1 MKEVEVVFPAKFN
14 PTEKD
19 IVAACEKALRA
30 RPGAVIS
37 HEVRKRSLDARGGDI
52 KFRYRVNVALRGMEP
67 IEPYKLQ
74 DFKDVRNAEPVIVV
88 GCGPAGLFAALKL
101 VQLGLKPIILERG
114 KDVHQR
120 KFDMAKLS
128 KEQVV
133 NPNSNYCFGEGGAGT
148 FSDGKLYTRS
158 TKKGDIREIL
168 HMFVHFGADPAILI
182 ESHAH
187 IGSDKLPR
195 VIENMRNCILEHG
208 GEVHFNT
215 RVVDFAQTPS
225 GWQAIVENSNTPD
238 STSVHGDTSVCGQ
251 NTQISTSVHGD
262 TSVCGQNTQIS
273 TSVHGDTSVCG
284 QNTQISTS
292 VHGDTSVCGQNTQ
305 ISTSVHGNTYVC
317 GQNTQISTS
326 IHGDTSVCGQN
337 TQISTSIHGD
347 TSVCGQ
353 NAQISTS
360 IHGDTSVCGQNTQI
374 STSVHGDTSVCGEN
388 TQISTSVH
396 GDTSV
401 CGEEK
406 NLSGRKTFEAKN
418 IILATGHSAR
428 DIYELFHA
436 KGWTIEPKGFAL
448 GVRVEHPQSLIN
460 NIQYH
465 GKYQP
470 YLPTAE
476 YSLVTQV
483 DGRGVFS
490 FCMCPGGILVPAAT
504 AEGEMVLN
512 GMSNSAR
519 NSKWANAGV
528 VVQVNPEDVPE
539 FADHGPLQVLRF
551 QQSVERK
558 LFEYS
563 NSIKAPAQ
571 RMEDFCQGTVSR
583 DLPETSYKPGA
594 YPAPLHELLPPFV
607 ASRLQK
613 AFPEFSR
620 KMRGYYTNKALLL
633 AVESRTSSPV
643 RIPRDKETLQHVT
656 LQGIYPC
663 GEGAGYAGGIV
674 SSAMDG
680 INCAVKI
687 AGCTAIR

>member
-19 IVAACEKALRA
+19 IVAACEKVLRA

-37 HEVRKRSLDARGGDI
+37 HEVRKRSLDARGGEI
-52 KFRYRVNVALRGMEP
+52 KYRYRVNVALRGMEP

-74 DFKDVRNAEPVIVV
+74 EFKDVHNAEPVIVV

-128 KEQVV
+128 KEQIV

-187 IGSDKLPR
+187 IGSDKLPH
-195 VIENMRNCILEHG
+195 VIENMRNCIIAHG
-208 GEVHFNT
+208 GQVHFNSH
-215 RVVDFAQTPS
+215 VVDFTQTPT
-225 GWQAIVENSNTPD
+225 GWEAIVEDSNTPD
-238 STSVHGDTSVCGQ
+238 STSLHGEAPVCGQ
-251 NTQISTSVHGD
+251 NG
-262 TSVCGQNTQIS
+262 
-273 TSVHGDTSVCG
+273 
-284 QNTQISTS
+284 
-292 VHGDTSVCGQNTQ
+292 
-305 ISTSVHGNTYVC
+305 
-317 GQNTQISTS
+317 
-326 IHGDTSVCGQN
+326 
-337 TQISTSIHGD
+337 
-347 TSVCGQ
+347 
-353 NAQISTS
+353 
-360 IHGDTSVCGQNTQI
+360 
-374 STSVHGDTSVCGEN
+374 
-388 TQISTSVH
+388 
-396 GDTSV
+396 
-401 CGEEK
+401 
-406 NLSGRKTFEAKN
+406 NLSGRKAYSAKN

-504 AEGEMVLN
+504 DRGEMVLN

-539 FADHGPLQVLRF
+539 FAEFGPLQVLRF
-551 QQSVERK
+551 QQSVEKK

-571 RMEDFCQGTVSR
+571 RMEDFCKGTVSK

-607 ASRLQK
+607 ATRLQK
-613 AFPEFSR
+613 AFPEFNK

-643 RIPRDKETLQHVT
+643 RIPRDKETLQH
-656 LQGIYPC
+656 LDLPGIYPC

-674 SSAMDG
+674 SSALDG
-680 INCAVKI
+680 VNCAMKI
-687 AGCTAIR
+687 AGCTPLE

>member
-19 IVAACEKALRA
+19 IVAACEKVLRA

-37 HEVRKRSLDARGGDI
+37 HEVRKRSLDARGGEI
-52 KFRYRVNVALRGMEP
+52 KYRYRVNVALRGMEP

-74 DFKDVRNAEPVIVV
+74 EFKDVHKAEPVIVV

-128 KEQVV
+128 KEQIV

-195 VIENMRNCILEHG
+195 VIENMRNCIIAHG
-208 GEVHFNT
+208 GQVHFNSH
-215 RVVDFAQTPS
+215 VVDFTQTPT
-225 GWQAIVENSNTPD
+225 GWEAIVEDSNTPD
-238 STSVHGDTSVCGQ
+238 STSLHEGTCFHRGTSLHEGIPVPGDNPVPGGTSLHEGTSVPGG
-251 NTQISTSVHGD
+251 TPLHGEA
-262 TSVCGQNTQIS
+262 
-273 TSVHGDTSVCG
+273 H
-284 QNTQISTS
+284 
-292 VHGDTSVCGQNTQ
+292 
-305 ISTSVHGNTYVC
+305 
-317 GQNTQISTS
+317 
-326 IHGDTSVCGQN
+326 
-337 TQISTSIHGD
+337 
-347 TSVCGQ
+347 VCGQ
-353 NAQISTS
+353 NAQNGTS
-360 IHGDTSVCGQNTQI
+360 VHGEVSICGQNSQIGTSVHGEVSICGQNSQNGTSLHKEAPVCGQN
-374 STSVHGDTSVCGEN
+374 G
-388 TQISTSVH
+388 
-396 GDTSV
+396 
-401 CGEEK
+401 
-406 NLSGRKTFEAKN
+406 NLSGRKAYSAKN

-448 GVRVEHPQSLIN
+448 GVRVEHPQTLIN

-504 AEGEMVLN
+504 DRGEMVLN

-539 FADHGPLQVLRF
+539 FAEFGPLQVLRF
-551 QQSVERK
+551 QQSVEKK

-571 RMEDFCQGTVSR
+571 RMEDFCQGKVSK

-613 AFPEFSR
+613 AFPEFNK

-643 RIPRDKETLQHVT
+643 RIPRDKETLQH
-656 LQGIYPC
+656 LDLPGIYPC

-674 SSAMDG
+674 SSALDG
-680 INCAVKI
+680 VNCAMKI
-687 AGCTAIR
+687 AGCTPLE

>member
-19 IVAACEKALRA
+19 IVAACEKVLRA

-37 HEVRKRSLDARGGDI
+37 HEVRKRSLDARGGEI
-52 KFRYRVNVALRGMEP
+52 KYRYRVNVALRGMEP

-74 DFKDVRNAEPVIVV
+74 EFKDVHNAEPVIVV

-128 KEQVV
+128 KEQIV

-195 VIENMRNCILEHG
+195 VIENMRNCIIAHG
-208 GEVHFNT
+208 GQVHFNSH
-215 RVVDFAQTPS
+215 VVDFTPTSS
-225 GWQAIVENSNTPD
+225 GWEAIVEDSNTPD
-238 STSVHGDTSVCGQ
+238 STSLHGNTSLHGGTSVHEEAPICGQNSQIGTPLHKEAPVCGQ
-251 NTQISTSVHGD
+251 NGH
-262 TSVCGQNTQIS
+262 
-273 TSVHGDTSVCG
+273 
-284 QNTQISTS
+284 
-292 VHGDTSVCGQNTQ
+292 
-305 ISTSVHGNTYVC
+305 
-317 GQNTQISTS
+317 
-326 IHGDTSVCGQN
+326 
-337 TQISTSIHGD
+337 
-347 TSVCGQ
+347 
-353 NAQISTS
+353 
-360 IHGDTSVCGQNTQI
+360 
-374 STSVHGDTSVCGEN
+374 
-388 TQISTSVH
+388 
-396 GDTSV
+396 
-401 CGEEK
+401 
-406 NLSGRKTFEAKN
+406 LSGRRVYSAKN

-504 AEGEMVLN
+504 DRGEMVLN

-539 FADHGPLQVLRF
+539 FAEFGPLQVLRF
-551 QQSVERK
+551 QQSVEKK

-571 RMEDFCQGTVSR
+571 RMEDFCKGTVSK

-607 ASRLQK
+607 ATRLQK
-613 AFPEFSR
+613 AFPEFNK

-643 RIPRDKETLQHVT
+643 RIPRDKETLQHVE

-674 SSAMDG
+674 SSALDG
-680 INCAVKI
+680 VNCAMKI
-687 AGCTAIR
+687 AGCTPLE

>member
-1 MKEVEVVFPAKFN
+1 MKEVEVVFDAKFN
-14 PTEKD
+14 PSEKD
-19 IVAACEKALRA
+19 IIAACEKALRA

-37 HEVRKRSLDARGGDI
+37 HEVRKRSLDARGGEI

-67 IEPYKLQ
+67 IQPYKLQ
-74 DFKDVRNAEPVIVV
+74 EFKDVHDAEPVIVV

-101 VQLGLKPIILERG
+101 IQLGLKPIILERG

-128 KEQVV
+128 KEQIV

-168 HMFVHFGADPAILI
+168 HMFVNFGADPSILI

-195 VIENMRNCILEHG
+195 VIENMRNCVLEHG
-208 GEVHFNT
+208 GQVHFNS
-215 RVVDFAQTPS
+215 RVVDFIQSPN
-225 GWQAIVENSNTPD
+225 GWEAVVEEVNAPDNNS
-238 STSVHGDTSVCGQ
+238 
-251 NTQISTSVHGD
+251 
-262 TSVCGQNTQIS
+262 
-273 TSVHGDTSVCG
+273 
-284 QNTQISTS
+284 
-292 VHGDTSVCGQNTQ
+292 
-305 ISTSVHGNTYVC
+305 
-317 GQNTQISTS
+317 
-326 IHGDTSVCGQN
+326 
-337 TQISTSIHGD
+337 
-347 TSVCGQ
+347 
-353 NAQISTS
+353 
-360 IHGDTSVCGQNTQI
+360 
-374 STSVHGDTSVCGEN
+374 
-388 TQISTSVH
+388 
-396 GDTSV
+396 
-401 CGEEK
+401 
-406 NLSGRKTFEAKN
+406 SGRKTYTAKN
-418 IILATGHSAR
+418 VILATGHSAR
-428 DIYELFHA
+428 DIYEMFHA
-436 KGWTIEPKGFAL
+436 KGWTIEAKGFAL

-476 YSLVTQV
+476 YSLVAQV

-504 AEGEMVLN
+504 GEGEMVLN

-539 FADHGPLQVLRF
+539 FAEHGPLQVLRF
-551 QQSVERK
+551 QQDVERK
-558 LFEYS
+558 LYANS
-563 NSIKAPAQ
+563 NSIMAPAQ
-571 RMEDFCQGTVSR
+571 RMEDFCRSIVSK

-607 ASRLQK
+607 ATRLQK
-613 AFPEFSR
+613 AFPEFNK

-643 RIPRDKETLQHVT
+643 RIPRNKETLQH
-656 LQGIYPC
+656 LDLPGIYPC

-674 SSAMDG
+674 SSALDG
-680 INCAVKI
+680 VNCAQKI
-687 AGCTAIR
+687 AESTLGAPWGRREAPGNAV

>member
-120 KFDMAKLS
+120 KFDMARLS

-168 HMFVHFGADPAILI
+168 HMFVHFGADPSILI

-208 GEVHFNT
+208 GEVHFNS
-215 RVVDFAQTPS
+215 RVVDFAQTPT
-225 GWQAIVENSNTPD
+225 GWQAFVENTNTPD
-238 STSVHGDTSVCGQ
+238 STSVHGDTSVCG
-251 NTQISTSVHGD
+251 
-262 TSVCGQNTQIS
+262 
-273 TSVHGDTSVCG
+273 
-284 QNTQISTS
+284 
-292 VHGDTSVCGQNTQ
+292 
-305 ISTSVHGNTYVC
+305 
-317 GQNTQISTS
+317 
-326 IHGDTSVCGQN
+326 
-337 TQISTSIHGD
+337 
-347 TSVCGQ
+347 
-353 NAQISTS
+353 
-360 IHGDTSVCGQNTQI
+360 
-374 STSVHGDTSVCGEN
+374 
-388 TQISTSVH
+388 
-396 GDTSV
+396 
-401 CGEEK
+401 GEE
-406 NLSGRKTFEAKN
+406 NLSGRKIFEAKN

-436 KGWTIEPKGFAL
+436 KGWTIEPKGFAI

-470 YLPTAE
+470 FLPTAE

-528 VVQVNPEDVPE
+528 VVQVNPEDIPE

-613 AFPEFSR
+613 AFPEFNK

>member
-1 MKEVEVVFPAKFN
+1 MKEVEIVFPAKFN

-37 HEVRKRSLDARGGDI
+37 HEVRKRSLDARGGEI

-74 DFKDVRNAEPVIVV
+74 EFKDVHNAEPVIVV

-101 VQLGLKPIILERG
+101 IQLGLKPIILERG

-128 KEQVV
+128 KEQIV

-168 HMFVHFGADPAILI
+168 NMFVHFGADPAILI

-195 VIENMRNCILEHG
+195 VIENMRNCIIAHG
-208 GEVHFNT
+208 GQVHFNSH
-215 RVVDFAQTPS
+215 VVDFTPTSS
-225 GWQAIVENSNTPD
+225 GWEAIVEDSNTPD
-238 STSVHGDTSVCGQ
+238 STSLHGEAPVCGQ
-251 NTQISTSVHGD
+251 NSQNGTSLHKEAP
-262 TSVCGQNTQIS
+262 VCGQNG
-273 TSVHGDTSVCG
+273 H
-284 QNTQISTS
+284 
-292 VHGDTSVCGQNTQ
+292 
-305 ISTSVHGNTYVC
+305 
-317 GQNTQISTS
+317 
-326 IHGDTSVCGQN
+326 
-337 TQISTSIHGD
+337 
-347 TSVCGQ
+347 
-353 NAQISTS
+353 
-360 IHGDTSVCGQNTQI
+360 
-374 STSVHGDTSVCGEN
+374 
-388 TQISTSVH
+388 
-396 GDTSV
+396 
-401 CGEEK
+401 
-406 NLSGRKTFEAKN
+406 LSGRKAYSAKN

-504 AEGEMVLN
+504 DRGEMVLN

-539 FADHGPLQVLRF
+539 FAEFGPLQVLRF
-551 QQSVERK
+551 QQSVEKK

-571 RMEDFCQGTVSR
+571 RMEDFCKGTVSK

-594 YPAPLHELLPPFV
+594 YPAPLHELLPSFV
-607 ASRLQK
+607 ATRLQI
-613 AFPEFSR
+613 AFPEFNK

-643 RIPRDKETLQHVT
+643 RIPRDKETLQH
-656 LQGIYPC
+656 LDLPGIYPC

-674 SSAMDG
+674 SSALDG
-680 INCAVKI
+680 VNCAMKI
-687 AGCTAIR
+687 ASGTAIG

>member
-1 MKEVEVVFPAKFN
+1 MKEVEIIFPARHN
-14 PTEKD
+14 PSEKD
-19 IVAACEKALRA
+19 IVAACEKSLRV
-30 RPGAVIS
+30 RPGTVIS
-37 HEVRKRSLDARGGDI
+37 HEVRKRSLDARGGEI
-52 KFRYRVNVALRGMEP
+52 KYRYRVNVSLRGEAP
-67 IEPYKLQ
+67 IEPYTLLP
-74 DFKDVRNAEPVIVV
+74 FRDVKAAEPVIIV

-101 VQLGLKPIILERG
+101 LQLGLKPIILERG

-128 KEQVV
+128 KDQIV

-168 HMFVHFGADPAILI
+168 NLFVHFGADPAILI

-195 VIENMRNCILEHG
+195 VIENMRNCIIEHG
-208 GEVHFNT
+208 GEVNFNSH
-215 RVVDFAQTPS
+215 VVDLVQTPS
-225 GWQAIVENSNTPD
+225 GWNAVVEEVNLPD
-238 STSVHGDTSVCGQ
+238 
-251 NTQISTSVHGD
+251 
-262 TSVCGQNTQIS
+262 
-273 TSVHGDTSVCG
+273 
-284 QNTQISTS
+284 
-292 VHGDTSVCGQNTQ
+292 
-305 ISTSVHGNTYVC
+305 
-317 GQNTQISTS
+317 
-326 IHGDTSVCGQN
+326 
-337 TQISTSIHGD
+337 
-347 TSVCGQ
+347 
-353 NAQISTS
+353 
-360 IHGDTSVCGQNTQI
+360 
-374 STSVHGDTSVCGEN
+374 EN
-388 TQISTSVH
+388 TR
-396 GDTSV
+396 
-401 CGEEK
+401 E
-406 NLSGRKTFEAKN
+406 NLSGRKIYSAKN

-428 DIYELFHA
+428 DIYEMFHA

-504 AEGEMVLN
+504 SEGEMVLN
-512 GMSNSAR
+512 GMSNSMR

-539 FADHGPLQVLRF
+539 YEKHGPLQVLRF
-551 QQSVERK
+551 QQDVEK
-558 LFEYS
+558 KMYQFS

-571 RMEDFCQGTVSR
+571 RMEDFSRGVVSK
-583 DLPETSYKPGA
+583 DLPDSSYKPGTIS
-594 YPAPLHELLPPFV
+594 APLHELLPPFV
-607 ASRLQK
+607 AQRLQK
-613 AFPEFSR
+613 AFPEFNK
-620 KMRGYYTNKALLL
+620 KMRGYFTNKALLL

-643 RIPRDKETLQHVT
+643 RIPRDKETLQHLT
-656 LQGIYPC
+656 LPGIYPC

-680 INCAVKI
+680 INCAMKI
-687 AGCTAIR
+687 YENNRIS

>member
-19 IVAACEKALRA
+19 IVAACEKVLRA

-37 HEVRKRSLDARGGDI
+37 HEVRKRSLDARGGEI
-52 KFRYRVNVALRGMEP
+52 KYRYRVNVALRGMEP

-74 DFKDVRNAEPVIVV
+74 EFKDVHNAEPVIVV

-128 KEQVV
+128 KEQIV

-195 VIENMRNCILEHG
+195 VIENMRNCIIAHG
-208 GEVHFNT
+208 GQVHFNSH
-215 RVVDFAQTPS
+215 VVDFTPTPT
-225 GWQAIVENSNTPD
+225 GWEAIVEDSNTPD
-238 STSVHGDTSVCGQ
+238 STFLPEGTSVPGNNPVPGGTSLHGEAPICGQNSQNGTSLHKEAPVCGQ
-251 NTQISTSVHGD
+251 NG
-262 TSVCGQNTQIS
+262 
-273 TSVHGDTSVCG
+273 
-284 QNTQISTS
+284 
-292 VHGDTSVCGQNTQ
+292 
-305 ISTSVHGNTYVC
+305 
-317 GQNTQISTS
+317 
-326 IHGDTSVCGQN
+326 
-337 TQISTSIHGD
+337 
-347 TSVCGQ
+347 
-353 NAQISTS
+353 
-360 IHGDTSVCGQNTQI
+360 
-374 STSVHGDTSVCGEN
+374 
-388 TQISTSVH
+388 
-396 GDTSV
+396 
-401 CGEEK
+401 
-406 NLSGRKTFEAKN
+406 NLSGRKAYSAKN

-504 AEGEMVLN
+504 DRGEMVLN

-539 FADHGPLQVLRF
+539 FAEHGPLQVLRF
-551 QQSVERK
+551 QQSVEKK

-571 RMEDFCQGTVSR
+571 RMEDFCKGTVSK

-613 AFPEFSR
+613 AFPEFNK

-643 RIPRDKETLQHVT
+643 RIPRDKETLQHVE

-674 SSAMDG
+674 SSALDG
-680 INCAVKI
+680 VNCAMKI
-687 AGCTAIR
+687 AGCTPLE

>member
-19 IVAACEKALRA
+19 IVAACEKVLRA

-37 HEVRKRSLDARGGDI
+37 HEVRKRSLDARGGEI
-52 KFRYRVNVALRGMEP
+52 KYRYRVNVALRGMEP

-74 DFKDVRNAEPVIVV
+74 EFKDVHNAEPVIVV

-120 KFDMAKLS
+120 KYDMAKLS
-128 KEQVV
+128 KEQIV

-195 VIENMRNCILEHG
+195 VIENMRNCIIAHG
-208 GEVHFNT
+208 GQVHFNSH
-215 RVVDFAQTPS
+215 VVDFIPTSS
-225 GWQAIVENSNTPD
+225 GWEAIVEDSNTPD
-238 STSVHGDTSVCGQ
+238 STSIPEGTSVHGEASICGQNSQFGTSVHGEASICGQNSQNGTSVHGEVPVCGQ
-251 NTQISTSVHGD
+251 NGH
-262 TSVCGQNTQIS
+262 
-273 TSVHGDTSVCG
+273 
-284 QNTQISTS
+284 
-292 VHGDTSVCGQNTQ
+292 
-305 ISTSVHGNTYVC
+305 
-317 GQNTQISTS
+317 
-326 IHGDTSVCGQN
+326 
-337 TQISTSIHGD
+337 
-347 TSVCGQ
+347 
-353 NAQISTS
+353 
-360 IHGDTSVCGQNTQI
+360 
-374 STSVHGDTSVCGEN
+374 
-388 TQISTSVH
+388 
-396 GDTSV
+396 
-401 CGEEK
+401 
-406 NLSGRKTFEAKN
+406 LSGRKAYSAKN

-504 AEGEMVLN
+504 DRGEMVLN

-539 FADHGPLQVLRF
+539 FAEHGPLQVLRF
-551 QQSVERK
+551 QQSVEKK
-558 LFEYS
+558 LYAYS

-571 RMEDFCQGTVSR
+571 RMEDFCKGTVSK

-607 ASRLQK
+607 ATRLQK
-613 AFPEFSR
+613 AFPEFNK

-643 RIPRDKETLQHVT
+643 RIPRDKETLQHVE

-674 SSAMDG
+674 SSALDG
-680 INCAVKI
+680 VNCAMKI
-687 AGCTAIR
+687 AGCTAIG

>member
-19 IVAACEKALRA
+19 IVAACEKVLRA

-37 HEVRKRSLDARGGDI
+37 HEVRKRSLDARGGEI
-52 KFRYRVNVALRGMEP
+52 KYRYRVNVALRGMEP

-74 DFKDVRNAEPVIVV
+74 EFKDVHNAEPVIVV

-101 VQLGLKPIILERG
+101 IQLGLKPIILERG

-128 KEQVV
+128 KEQIV

-195 VIENMRNCILEHG
+195 VIENMRNCIIAHG
-208 GEVHFNT
+208 GQVHFNSH
-215 RVVDFAQTPS
+215 VVDFTQTSS
-225 GWQAIVENSNTPD
+225 GWEAIVEDSNTPD
-238 STSVHGDTSVCGQ
+238 STFLPEGTCFHRGTSLHEDTSVPGGTLLHGEAPVCGQ
-251 NTQISTSVHGD
+251 NSQNGTSLHKEAP
-262 TSVCGQNTQIS
+262 VCGQNG
-273 TSVHGDTSVCG
+273 H
-284 QNTQISTS
+284 
-292 VHGDTSVCGQNTQ
+292 
-305 ISTSVHGNTYVC
+305 
-317 GQNTQISTS
+317 
-326 IHGDTSVCGQN
+326 
-337 TQISTSIHGD
+337 
-347 TSVCGQ
+347 
-353 NAQISTS
+353 
-360 IHGDTSVCGQNTQI
+360 
-374 STSVHGDTSVCGEN
+374 
-388 TQISTSVH
+388 
-396 GDTSV
+396 
-401 CGEEK
+401 
-406 NLSGRKTFEAKN
+406 LSGRKAYSAKN

-504 AEGEMVLN
+504 DRGEMVLN

-539 FADHGPLQVLRF
+539 FAEHGPLQVLRF

-571 RMEDFCQGTVSR
+571 RMEDFCKGSVSK

-607 ASRLQK
+607 ATRLQK
-613 AFPEFSR
+613 AFPEFNK

-643 RIPRDKETLQHVT
+643 RIPRDKETLQH
-656 LQGIYPC
+656 LDLPGIYPC

-674 SSAMDG
+674 SSALDG
-680 INCAVKI
+680 VNCAMKI
-687 AGCTAIR
+687 AGCTAIG

>member
-1 MKEVEVVFPAKFN
+1 MKEVEIVFPAKFN

-30 RPGAVIS
+30 KPGAVIS

-74 DFKDVRNAEPVIVV
+74 EFKDVHNAEPVIVV

-101 VQLGLKPIILERG
+101 IQLGLKPIILERG

-128 KEQVV
+128 KEQIV

-195 VIENMRNCILEHG
+195 VIENMRNCIITHG
-208 GEVHFNT
+208 GEVHFNSH
-215 RVVDFAQTPS
+215 VVDFTPTPS
-225 GWQAIVENSNTPD
+225 GWEAIVEDSNTPD
-238 STSVHGDTSVCGQ
+238 STSLPEGTCVQGGNSVHKEAPVCGQ
-251 NTQISTSVHGD
+251 NGH
-262 TSVCGQNTQIS
+262 
-273 TSVHGDTSVCG
+273 
-284 QNTQISTS
+284 
-292 VHGDTSVCGQNTQ
+292 
-305 ISTSVHGNTYVC
+305 
-317 GQNTQISTS
+317 
-326 IHGDTSVCGQN
+326 
-337 TQISTSIHGD
+337 
-347 TSVCGQ
+347 
-353 NAQISTS
+353 
-360 IHGDTSVCGQNTQI
+360 
-374 STSVHGDTSVCGEN
+374 
-388 TQISTSVH
+388 
-396 GDTSV
+396 
-401 CGEEK
+401 
-406 NLSGRKTFEAKN
+406 LSGRKAYSAKN

-476 YSLVTQV
+476 YSLVTQI

-504 AEGEMVLN
+504 DRGEMVLN

-539 FADHGPLQVLRF
+539 FAEFGPLQVLRF
-551 QQSVERK
+551 QQSVEKK

-571 RMEDFCQGTVSR
+571 RMEDFTRGIVSK

-607 ASRLQK
+607 ATRLQK
-613 AFPEFSR
+613 AFPEFNK

-643 RIPRDKETLQHVT
+643 RIPRDKETLQH
-656 LQGIYPC
+656 LDLPGIYPC

-674 SSAMDG
+674 SSALDG
-680 INCAVKI
+680 VNCAMKI
-687 AGCTAIR
+687 AGCTPLE

>member
-1 MKEVEVVFPAKFN
+1 MSNRCSPNFKGSRHEITGGNTPFNQQFMKEVEVVFPAKFN
-14 PTEKD
+14 PTDKD

-67 IEPYKLQ
+67 IEPYKLAE
-74 DFKDVRNAEPVIVV
+74 FKDVHDAEPVIIV

-101 VQLGLKPIILERG
+101 VQLGLKPIVLERG

-128 KEQVV
+128 REQKV

-168 HMFVHFGADPAILI
+168 HLFVHFGADPSILI

-195 VIENMRNCILEHG
+195 VIENMRNCVIEHG
-208 GEVHFNT
+208 GEVHFNSH
-215 RVVDFAQTPS
+215 VVDFVHS
-225 GWQAIVENSNTPD
+225 GDKWDAVVEEVNLPD
-238 STSVHGDTSVCGQ
+238 GDS
-251 NTQISTSVHGD
+251 
-262 TSVCGQNTQIS
+262 
-273 TSVHGDTSVCG
+273 
-284 QNTQISTS
+284 
-292 VHGDTSVCGQNTQ
+292 
-305 ISTSVHGNTYVC
+305 
-317 GQNTQISTS
+317 
-326 IHGDTSVCGQN
+326 
-337 TQISTSIHGD
+337 
-347 TSVCGQ
+347 
-353 NAQISTS
+353 
-360 IHGDTSVCGQNTQI
+360 
-374 STSVHGDTSVCGEN
+374 
-388 TQISTSVH
+388 
-396 GDTSV
+396 
-401 CGEEK
+401 
-406 NLSGRKTFEAKN
+406 SGRKIYSAKN

-428 DIYELFHA
+428 DIYELFNA

-476 YSLVTQV
+476 YSLVAQV

-504 AEGEMVLN
+504 SEGEMVLN

-539 FADHGPLQVLRF
+539 YAEHGPLQVLRF
-551 QQSVERK
+551 QQDVERK
-558 LFEYS
+558 LFANS
-563 NSIKAPAQ
+563 NSIMAPAQ
-571 RMEDFCQGTVSR
+571 RMEDFCRGIVSK

-607 ASRLQK
+607 ATRLQK
-613 AFPEFSR
+613 AFPEFNK

-643 RIPRDKETLQHVT
+643 RIPRDKETLQHVS
-656 LQGIYPC
+656 LPGIYPC

-687 AGCTAIR
+687 FSGE

>member
-19 IVAACEKALRA
+19 IVAACEKVLRA

-37 HEVRKRSLDARGGDI
+37 HEVRKRSLDARGGEI
-52 KFRYRVNVALRGMEP
+52 KYRYRVNVALRGMEP

-74 DFKDVRNAEPVIVV
+74 EFKDVHNAEPVIVV

-195 VIENMRNCILEHG
+195 VIENMRNCIIAHG
-208 GEVHFNT
+208 GQVHFNSH
-215 RVVDFAQTPS
+215 VVDFIPTSS
-225 GWQAIVENSNTPD
+225 GWEAIVEDSNTPD
-238 STSVHGDTSVCGQ
+238 STSIPEGTSVHGEASICGQNSQFGTSVHGEASICGQNSQNGTSVHGEVPVCGQ
-251 NTQISTSVHGD
+251 NGH
-262 TSVCGQNTQIS
+262 
-273 TSVHGDTSVCG
+273 
-284 QNTQISTS
+284 
-292 VHGDTSVCGQNTQ
+292 
-305 ISTSVHGNTYVC
+305 
-317 GQNTQISTS
+317 
-326 IHGDTSVCGQN
+326 
-337 TQISTSIHGD
+337 
-347 TSVCGQ
+347 
-353 NAQISTS
+353 
-360 IHGDTSVCGQNTQI
+360 
-374 STSVHGDTSVCGEN
+374 
-388 TQISTSVH
+388 
-396 GDTSV
+396 
-401 CGEEK
+401 
-406 NLSGRKTFEAKN
+406 LSGRKAYSAKN

-504 AEGEMVLN
+504 DRGEMVLN

-539 FADHGPLQVLRF
+539 FAEHGPLQVLRF
-551 QQSVERK
+551 QQSVEKK
-558 LFEYS
+558 LYAYS

-571 RMEDFCQGTVSR
+571 RMEDFCKGTVSK

-607 ASRLQK
+607 ATRLQK
-613 AFPEFSR
+613 AFPEFNK

-643 RIPRDKETLQHVT
+643 RIPRDKETLQHVE

-674 SSAMDG
+674 SSALDG
-680 INCAVKI
+680 VNCAMKI
-687 AGCTAIR
+687 AGCTAIG

>member
-14 PTEKD
+14 PSEKD
-19 IVAACEKALRA
+19 IIAACEKALRT

-52 KFRYRVNVALRGMEP
+52 KYRYRVNVALRGMEP
-67 IEPYKLQ
+67 IQPYKLQ
-74 DFKDVRNAEPVIVV
+74 EFKNVHNAEPVIIV

-101 VQLGLKPIILERG
+101 LQLGLKPIILERG

-128 KEQVV
+128 KEQRV

-168 HMFVHFGADPAILI
+168 HLFVHFGADPSILI

-195 VIENMRNCILEHG
+195 VIENMRNCVIEHG
-208 GEVHFNT
+208 GQVHFNSH
-215 RVVDFAQTPS
+215 VVDFVRNNDTWDAVVEKVNLPCSSQ
-225 GWQAIVENSNTPD
+225 ENS
-238 STSVHGDTSVCGQ
+238 
-251 NTQISTSVHGD
+251 
-262 TSVCGQNTQIS
+262 
-273 TSVHGDTSVCG
+273 
-284 QNTQISTS
+284 
-292 VHGDTSVCGQNTQ
+292 
-305 ISTSVHGNTYVC
+305 
-317 GQNTQISTS
+317 
-326 IHGDTSVCGQN
+326 
-337 TQISTSIHGD
+337 
-347 TSVCGQ
+347 
-353 NAQISTS
+353 
-360 IHGDTSVCGQNTQI
+360 
-374 STSVHGDTSVCGEN
+374 
-388 TQISTSVH
+388 
-396 GDTSV
+396 
-401 CGEEK
+401 
-406 NLSGRKTFEAKN
+406 SGRKIYTAKN

-476 YSLVTQV
+476 YSLVAQV
-483 DGRGVFS
+483 VGRGVFS

-512 GMSNSAR
+512 GMSNSMR

-539 FADHGPLQVLRF
+539 YAQHGPLQVLRF
-551 QQSVERK
+551 QQDVERK
-558 LFEYS
+558 LFAYS
-563 NSIKAPAQ
+563 GSIKAPAQ
-571 RMEDFCQGTVSR
+571 RMEDFCHGTLSK

-607 ASRLQK
+607 ATRLQK
-613 AFPEFSR
+613 AFPEFNK

-643 RIPRDKETLQHVT
+643 RIPRDKETLQHIS
-656 LQGIYPC
+656 LPGIYPC

-674 SSAMDG
+674 SSAIDG
-680 INCAVKI
+680 VNCAMEI
-687 AGCTAIR
+687 AKYFVNLEE

>member
-19 IVAACEKALRA
+19 IIAACEKVLRA

-37 HEVRKRSLDARGGDI
+37 HEVRKRSLDARGGEI
-52 KFRYRVNVALRGMEP
+52 KYRYRVNVALRGMEP

-74 DFKDVRNAEPVIVV
+74 EFKDVHNAEPVIVV

-128 KEQVV
+128 KEQIV

-195 VIENMRNCILEHG
+195 VIENMRNCIIAHG
-208 GEVHFNT
+208 GQVHFNSH
-215 RVVDFAQTPS
+215 VVDFTPTPT
-225 GWQAIVENSNTPD
+225 GWEAIVEDSNTPD
-238 STSVHGDTSVCGQ
+238 STSLHGEAPVCGQNSQNGSSVHGEASVCGQ
-251 NTQISTSVHGD
+251 NSQIGTSLHKEAPFCGQNSQIGTYVHGEAPICGQNSQIG
-262 TSVCGQNTQIS
+262 TPLHGEAPVCGQN
-273 TSVHGDTSVCG
+273 G
-284 QNTQISTS
+284 
-292 VHGDTSVCGQNTQ
+292 
-305 ISTSVHGNTYVC
+305 
-317 GQNTQISTS
+317 
-326 IHGDTSVCGQN
+326 
-337 TQISTSIHGD
+337 
-347 TSVCGQ
+347 
-353 NAQISTS
+353 
-360 IHGDTSVCGQNTQI
+360 
-374 STSVHGDTSVCGEN
+374 
-388 TQISTSVH
+388 
-396 GDTSV
+396 
-401 CGEEK
+401 
-406 NLSGRKTFEAKN
+406 NLSGRKAYSAKN

-504 AEGEMVLN
+504 DRGEMVLN

-539 FADHGPLQVLRF
+539 FAEFGPLQVLRF
-551 QQSVERK
+551 QQSVEKK

-571 RMEDFCQGTVSR
+571 RMEDFCKGTVSK

-607 ASRLQK
+607 ATRLQK
-613 AFPEFSR
+613 AFPEFNK

-643 RIPRDKETLQHVT
+643 RIPRDKETLQH
-656 LQGIYPC
+656 LDLPGIYPC

-674 SSAMDG
+674 SSALDG
-680 INCAVKI
+680 VNCAMKI
-687 AGCTAIR
+687 AGCTPLE

>member
-19 IVAACEKALRA
+19 IVAACEKVLRA

-37 HEVRKRSLDARGGDI
+37 HEVRKRSLDARGGEI
-52 KFRYRVNVALRGMEP
+52 KYRYRVNVALRGMEP

-74 DFKDVRNAEPVIVV
+74 EFKDVHNAEPVIVV

-128 KEQVV
+128 KEQIV

-195 VIENMRNCILEHG
+195 VIENMRNCIIAHG
-208 GEVHFNT
+208 GQVHFNSH
-215 RVVDFAQTPS
+215 VVDFTQTPT
-225 GWQAIVENSNTPD
+225 GWEAIVEDSNTPD
-238 STSVHGDTSVCGQ
+238 STSLHGEAPVCGQ
-251 NTQISTSVHGD
+251 NGH
-262 TSVCGQNTQIS
+262 
-273 TSVHGDTSVCG
+273 
-284 QNTQISTS
+284 
-292 VHGDTSVCGQNTQ
+292 
-305 ISTSVHGNTYVC
+305 
-317 GQNTQISTS
+317 
-326 IHGDTSVCGQN
+326 
-337 TQISTSIHGD
+337 
-347 TSVCGQ
+347 
-353 NAQISTS
+353 
-360 IHGDTSVCGQNTQI
+360 
-374 STSVHGDTSVCGEN
+374 
-388 TQISTSVH
+388 
-396 GDTSV
+396 
-401 CGEEK
+401 
-406 NLSGRKTFEAKN
+406 LSGRKAYSAKN

-504 AEGEMVLN
+504 DRGEMVLN

-539 FADHGPLQVLRF
+539 FAEHGPLQVLRF

-571 RMEDFCQGTVSR
+571 RMEDFCKGSVSK

-607 ASRLQK
+607 ATRLQK
-613 AFPEFSR
+613 AFPEFNK

-643 RIPRDKETLQHVT
+643 RIPRDKETLQH
-656 LQGIYPC
+656 LDLPGIYPC

-674 SSAMDG
+674 SSALDG
-680 INCAVKI
+680 VNCAMKI
-687 AGCTAIR
+687 AGCTPLE

>member
-19 IVAACEKALRA
+19 IVAACEKVLRA

-37 HEVRKRSLDARGGDI
+37 HEVRKRSLDARGGEI
-52 KFRYRVNVALRGMEP
+52 KYRYRVNVALRGMEP

-74 DFKDVRNAEPVIVV
+74 EFKDVHNAEPVIVV

-128 KEQVV
+128 KEQIV

-158 TKKGDIREIL
+158 SKKGDIREIL

-187 IGSDKLPR
+187 IRSDKLPR
-195 VIENMRNCILEHG
+195 VIENMRNCIIAHG
-208 GEVHFNT
+208 GQVHFNSH
-215 RVVDFAQTPS
+215 VVDFTQTPT
-225 GWQAIVENSNTPD
+225 GWEAIVEDSNTPD
-238 STSVHGDTSVCGQ
+238 STSLHGEAPICGQ
-251 NTQISTSVHGD
+251 NGH
-262 TSVCGQNTQIS
+262 
-273 TSVHGDTSVCG
+273 
-284 QNTQISTS
+284 
-292 VHGDTSVCGQNTQ
+292 
-305 ISTSVHGNTYVC
+305 
-317 GQNTQISTS
+317 
-326 IHGDTSVCGQN
+326 
-337 TQISTSIHGD
+337 
-347 TSVCGQ
+347 
-353 NAQISTS
+353 
-360 IHGDTSVCGQNTQI
+360 
-374 STSVHGDTSVCGEN
+374 
-388 TQISTSVH
+388 
-396 GDTSV
+396 
-401 CGEEK
+401 
-406 NLSGRKTFEAKN
+406 LSGRRVYSAKN

-504 AEGEMVLN
+504 DRGEMVLN

-539 FADHGPLQVLRF
+539 FAEHGPLQVLRF
-551 QQSVERK
+551 QQSVEKK

-571 RMEDFCQGTVSR
+571 RMEDFCKGTVSK

-607 ASRLQK
+607 ATRLQK
-613 AFPEFSR
+613 AFPEFNK

-643 RIPRDKETLQHVT
+643 RIPRDKETLQH
-656 LQGIYPC
+656 LDLPGIYPC

-674 SSAMDG
+674 SSALDG
-680 INCAVKI
+680 VNCAMKI
-687 AGCTAIR
+687 AGCTPLE